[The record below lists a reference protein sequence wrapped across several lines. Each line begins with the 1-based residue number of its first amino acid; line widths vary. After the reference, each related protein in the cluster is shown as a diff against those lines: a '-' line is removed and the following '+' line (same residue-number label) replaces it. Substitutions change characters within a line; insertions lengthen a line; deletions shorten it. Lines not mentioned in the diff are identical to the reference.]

1 MFLNKHLC
9 LQDQIV
15 KDQNGEYHSTIWS
28 CILHCLCSTIFY
40 QSLFAYC
47 LQLVTTYIHT
57 VHVKVCDCDIP
68 ALRLW
73 AENSFV
79 SGSCTFSLSK
89 SLAVDNH
96 CHWSCI
102 FTHSPPPSCR
112 SLLVH
117 FKLFRQAKKR
127 HLIIY
132 QECCT
137 IYGDIC
143 LMSFKIINQW
153 ETLKTI

>member
-1 MFLNKHLC
+1 M
-9 LQDQIV
+9 QDKIV
-15 KDQNGEYHSTIWS
+15 TGQNGEYHFTIWS

-40 QSLFAYC
+40 QSLFAISH
-47 LQLVTTYIHT
+47 YIHVHT
-57 VHVKVCDCDIP
+57 VHVKVCDCDNP

-79 SGSCTFSLSK
+79 SGFCTCSLSK
-89 SLAVDNH
+89 PLTADNH
-96 CHWSCI
+96 RTTV

-112 SLLVH
+112 SLPVH
-117 FKLFRQAKKR
+117 FKLFQQVRKG

-137 IYGDIC
+137 IYALKD
-143 LMSFKIINQW
+143 FQW
-153 ETLKTI
+153 YSIGKQFSLETSA

>member
-1 MFLNKHLC
+1 M
-9 LQDQIV
+9 QDKIV
-15 KDQNGEYHSTIWS
+15 TGQNGEYHFTIWS

-47 LQLVTTYIHT
+47 LQLHT
-57 VHVKVCDCDIP
+57 VHVQVCVCDNP

-79 SGSCTFSLSK
+79 SGSCTCLLSK
-89 SLAVDNH
+89 PLTVDNH
-96 CHWSCI
+96 FHWSCI
-102 FTHSPPPSCR
+102 FTHSSPTSCR

-117 FKLFRQAKKR
+117 FKLFQQAKKG
-127 HLIIY
+127 HLVIH

-137 IYGDIC
+137 IYAPKD
-143 LMSFKIINQW
+143 FQW
-153 ETLKTI
+153 YTQAV